1 MRSNTGLTITL
12 SDVLRELSKKQEQS
26 DATVVECRNAVDCA
40 RANLQAAKHRKQRA
54 IYEDEQLKKKQKDL
68 IDYMNGLRE
77 KPQALIDEI
86 NALAAN
92 QVETHVKRQA
102 AAEIVRQRQREL
114 AEADARLTLAENKQK
129 DIQTRWKEI
138 SEQIQRVNKTTYKTA
153 KL

>member
-12 SDVLRELSKKQEQS
+12 SDVLRELSEKQEQS
-26 DATVVECRNAVDCA
+26 DATVVEYRNAVDCA
-40 RANLQAAKHRKQRA
+40 RTTLQAAKHRKQRA

>member
-1 MRSNTGLTITL
+1 VRTNTGLTISL

-26 DATVVECRNAVDCA
+26 DATVVECRNAVEFV
-40 RANLQAAKHRKQRA
+40 RANLQVAKDRKQRA
-54 IYEDEQLKKKQKDL
+54 IYEDEQLKKKQKEL
-68 IDYMNGLRE
+68 IVYMNGLRE

-86 NALAAN
+86 NAVAAN
-92 QVETHVKRQA
+92 QVETYVKRQA

-138 SEQIQRVNKTTYKTA
+138 SEQIQRVNNTTYKIA